1 MCGFVG
7 IINNKNLD
15 NIEAMTKAIGHRGPD
30 AVNYDHA
37 INYALGFCR
46 LSIIDLN
53 ARSNQPMIDES
64 RGISLVFNGEIYNYK
79 ILRDHLKNKGHE
91 FSTESDT
98 EVVLRSYEE
107 WGEDFVNHLRGM
119 FAIAIID
126 GNKLVLARD
135 HFGMK
140 PLYYGYAD
148 DGALVFGSE
157 VKGLV
162 AYKNMTRKINASE
175 LFSYLELQHMAG
187 DNTMIKNIKRLPHG
201 SIGIVNNINESK
213 EINIKKYFSFKLTD
227 EINDLDEAVAL
238 IQEAVRKSVDLHKNA
253 DVPLGTFLSG
263 GIDSSY
269 ITALTMPEYTFSVGF
284 KSADNKFDESVHARE
299 LSEILGIK
307 NRTEI
312 IDPSE
317 VLTKLD
323 DIIYY
328 LDEPQANL
336 SSIPLYFLSKLAREE
351 VTVVLSGEGADELF
365 GGYDGYRTAD
375 SLSKYMKLPRALRKF
390 NGGMA
395 NIIPNQSIKHKL
407 KKGAMD
413 ENEIFIGEANIADG
427 DQVREIITKAYKN
440 GYPASQETKKY
451 FNGSSKIKSKQLVD
465 LNVFM
470 QKDIIL
476 KGDRMSMANSLEV
489 RMPFLDLG
497 VYEVASKL
505 TDDLKLQAGLTK
517 YALRMAAKENLPE
530 EWYNR
535 PKKGFPVPFRYWLQE
550 DNFYNKFKEVFT
562 SPETAEFFKR
572 DQLMKLLDDHKEGR
586 ARNHRRLYSVYV
598 FMVWCERMGLWR
610 DKM

>member
-1 MCGFVG
+1 
-7 IINNKNLD
+7 
-15 NIEAMTKAIGHRGPD
+15 
-30 AVNYDHA
+30 
-37 INYALGFCR
+37 
-46 LSIIDLN
+46 
-53 ARSNQPMIDES
+53 
-64 RGISLVFNGEIYNYK
+64 
-79 ILRDHLKNKGHE
+79 
-91 FSTESDT
+91 
-98 EVVLRSYEE
+98 
-107 WGEDFVNHLRGM
+107 
-119 FAIAIID
+119 
-126 GNKLVLARD
+126 
-135 HFGMK
+135 
-140 PLYYGYAD
+140 
-148 DGALVFGSE
+148 
-157 VKGLV
+157 
-162 AYKNMTRKINASE
+162 
-175 LFSYLELQHMAG
+175 
-187 DNTMIKNIKRLPHG
+187 
-201 SIGIVNNINESK
+201 
-213 EINIKKYFSFKLTD
+213 
-227 EINDLDEAVAL
+227 
-238 IQEAVRKSVDLHKNA
+238 
-253 DVPLGTFLSG
+253 
-263 GIDSSY
+263 
-269 ITALTMPEYTFSVGF
+269 MPEYTFSVGF

-317 VLTKLD
+317 VLNKLD

-390 NGGMA
+390 NGGLA

-413 ENEIFIGEANIADG
+413 ENEIFIGQANIADG

-451 FNGSSKIKSKQLVD
+451 FKGSSKIKSKQLVD

-598 FMVWCERMGLWR
+598 FMVWCERMGL
-610 DKM
+610 

>member
-7 IINNKNLD
+7 IINNENLD
-15 NIEAMTKAIGHRGPD
+15 NIEAMTKAIGNRGPD
-30 AVNYDHA
+30 AVNYDYA

-79 ILRDHLKNKGHE
+79 ILRDQLKNKGHE

-162 AYKNMTRKINASE
+162 AYKNMAREINASE

-238 IQEAVRKSVDLHKNA
+238 IQEAVRESVDLHKNA

-413 ENEIFIGEANIADG
+413 ENEIFIGQANIADG

-497 VYEVASKL
+497 VYDVASKL

-562 SPETAEFFKR
+562 SLETAEFFKR
-572 DQLMKLLDDHKEGR
+572 DALMQLLDDHKEGR

-598 FMVWCERMGLWR
+598 FMVWCERMGL
-610 DKM
+610 

>member
-64 RGISLVFNGEIYNYK
+64 RGTSLVFNGEIYNYK
-79 ILRDHLKNKGHE
+79 ILRDQLKNKGHE

-162 AYKNMTRKINASE
+162 AYKNMTREINASE

-238 IQEAVRKSVDLHKNA
+238 IQEAVRESVDLHKNA

-427 DQVREIITKAYKN
+427 DQVREIITKAHKN

-497 VYEVASKL
+497 VYDVASKL

-550 DNFYNKFKEVFT
+550 DGFYNKFKEVFT

-598 FMVWCERMGLWR
+598 FMVWCERMGL
-610 DKM
+610 

>member
-30 AVNYDHA
+30 AVNYDRA
-37 INYALGFCR
+37 LNYALGFCR

-79 ILRDHLKNKGHE
+79 ILRDQLKNKGHE

-126 GNKLVLARD
+126 RDKLILARD

-148 DGALVFGSE
+148 DGAMVFGSE
-157 VKGLV
+157 LKGLL
-162 AYKNMTRKINASE
+162 AYKDMTREINGNE

-213 EINIKKYFSFKLTD
+213 EIKIKKYFSFKLTD
-227 EINDLDEAVAL
+227 EINELDEAVAL
-238 IQEAVRKSVDLHKNA
+238 IQEAVRESVDLHKNA

-284 KSADNKFDESVHARE
+284 KSADNKFNESVHARE

-307 NRTEI
+307 NRTDI

-317 VLTKLD
+317 VLNKLD

-375 SLSKYMKLPRALRKF
+375 SLSKYMMLPRALRKF
-390 NGGMA
+390 NGGLA

-427 DQVREIITKAYKN
+427 DQVREIIAKAYKN
-440 GYPASQETKKY
+440 GYPANQETKKY

-562 SPETAEFFKR
+562 SPDTAEFFKR
-572 DQLMKLLDDHKEGR
+572 DQLMELLDDHKEGR

-598 FMVWCERMGLWR
+598 FMVWCERIGL
-610 DKM
+610 

>member
-598 FMVWCERMGLWR
+598 FMVWCERMGL
-610 DKM
+610 

>member
-30 AVNYDHA
+30 AVNYDRA

-79 ILRDHLKNKGHE
+79 ILRDLLKNKGHE
-91 FSTESDT
+91 FLTESDT

-162 AYKNMTRKINASE
+162 AYKNMTREINASE

-238 IQEAVRKSVDLHKNA
+238 IQEAVRESVDLHKNA

-317 VLTKLD
+317 VLNKLD

-390 NGGMA
+390 NGGLA

-413 ENEIFIGEANIADG
+413 ENEIFIGEANISDG
-427 DQVREIITKAYKN
+427 DQVREIIAKAYKN

-497 VYEVASKL
+497 VYDVASKL
-505 TDDLKLQAGLTK
+505 TDDLKLQSGLTK

-572 DQLMKLLDDHKEGR
+572 DALMQLLDDHKEGR

-598 FMVWCERMGLWR
+598 FMVWCERMGL
-610 DKM
+610 

>member
-7 IINNKNLD
+7 VINNKNLD

-30 AVNYDHA
+30 AVNYDRA

-64 RGISLVFNGEIYNYK
+64 RGIRLVFNGEIYNYK
-79 ILRDHLKNKGHE
+79 ILRDLLKNKGHE

-162 AYKNMTRKINASE
+162 AYKNMAREINASE

-213 EINIKKYFSFKLTD
+213 EIKIKKYFSFKLTD

-238 IQEAVRKSVDLHKNA
+238 IQEVVRESVDLHKNA

-317 VLTKLD
+317 VLNKLD

-351 VTVVLSGEGADELF
+351 VNVVLSGEGADELF

-390 NGGMA
+390 NGGLA

-413 ENEIFIGEANIADG
+413 ENEIFIGQANIADG

-497 VYEVASKL
+497 VYDVASKL

-550 DNFYNKFKEVFT
+550 DGFYNKFKEVFT
-562 SPETAEFFKR
+562 SPETVEFFKR
-572 DQLMKLLDDHKEGR
+572 DALMQLLDDHKEGR

-598 FMVWCERMGLWR
+598 FMVWCERMGL
-610 DKM
+610 

>member
-79 ILRDHLKNKGHE
+79 ILRDQLKNKGHE

-107 WGEDFVNHLRGM
+107 WGDDFVHHLRGM

-162 AYKNMTRKINASE
+162 AYKNMTREINASE

-238 IQEAVRKSVDLHKNA
+238 IQEAVRESVDLHKNA

-317 VLTKLD
+317 VLNKLD

-390 NGGMA
+390 NGGLA

-413 ENEIFIGEANIADG
+413 ENEIFIGQANIADG

-497 VYEVASKL
+497 VYDVASKL

-550 DNFYNKFKEVFT
+550 DGFYNKFKEVFT

-598 FMVWCERMGLWR
+598 FMVWCERMGL
-610 DKM
+610 

>member
-79 ILRDHLKNKGHE
+79 ILRDQLKNKGHE

-162 AYKNMTRKINASE
+162 AYKNMTREINASE

-187 DNTMIKNIKRLPHG
+187 DNTMIKKIKRLPHG

-238 IQEAVRKSVDLHKNA
+238 IQEAVRESVDLHKNA

-390 NGGMA
+390 NGGLA

-497 VYEVASKL
+497 VYDVASKL

-572 DQLMKLLDDHKEGR
+572 DALMQLLDDHKEGR

-598 FMVWCERMGLWR
+598 FMVWCERMGL
-610 DKM
+610 

>member
-37 INYALGFCR
+37 LNYALGFCR

-79 ILRDHLKNKGHE
+79 ILRDQLKNKGHE

-107 WGEDFVNHLRGM
+107 WGEDFVNYLRGM
-119 FAIAIID
+119 FAISIID

-157 VKGLV
+157 VKGLI
-162 AYKNMTRKINASE
+162 AYKNMAREINGNE

-187 DNTMIKNIKRLPHG
+187 GNTMIKNIKRLPHG

-213 EINIKKYFSFKLTD
+213 EINIKKYFSFNLTD

-238 IQEAVRKSVDLHKNA
+238 IQKAVRESVDLHKNA

-269 ITALTMPEYTFSVGF
+269 ITAITMPEYTFSVGF

-317 VLTKLD
+317 VLNKLD

-365 GGYDGYRTAD
+365 GGYDGYRTAY

-413 ENEIFIGEANIADG
+413 ENEIFIGQANIADG

-497 VYEVASKL
+497 VYDVASKL

-572 DQLMKLLDDHKEGR
+572 DALMQLLDDHKEGR

-598 FMVWCERMGLWR
+598 FMVWCERMGL
-610 DKM
+610 

>member
-30 AVNYDHA
+30 AVNYDRA

-79 ILRDHLKNKGHE
+79 ILRDLLKNKGHE

-162 AYKNMTRKINASE
+162 AYKNMAREINASE

-238 IQEAVRKSVDLHKNA
+238 IQEAVRESVDLHKNA

-317 VLTKLD
+317 VLQNLD

-328 LDEPQANL
+328 LDEPQGNL

-390 NGGMA
+390 NGGLA
-395 NIIPNQSIKHKL
+395 NIIPSQSIKHKL

-413 ENEIFIGEANIADG
+413 EDEIFIGEANIADG
-427 DQVREIITKAYKN
+427 DQVREIITKTYKN

-451 FNGSSKIKSKQLVD
+451 FKGSSKIKSKQLVD

-497 VYEVASKL
+497 VYDVASKL

-572 DQLMKLLDDHKEGR
+572 DALMQLLDDHKEGR

-598 FMVWCERMGLWR
+598 FMVWCERMGL
-610 DKM
+610 